1 MRNGLT
7 ESNGMHIVIEDSRK
21 SPSILSNGISIQPG
35 TETNIGLKVT
45 TLSRLK
51 SPFSSECTDQYQGE
65 EMKNIN
71 FLTSFEYSSKNCKSW
86 CYIVVIYQKCNCWDL
101 SLMEGVI
108 VQEFVKWSKMRNL
121 TPCEKRNGSSESACV
136 RNLLYGDDQSFL
148 TERCMCHAECKEVEY
163 KVVILK

>member
-7 ESNGMHIVIEDSRK
+7 ESNGIHIVIEDSQK

-51 SPFSSECTDQYQGE
+51 SPFSSECTDQYQGAE
-65 EMKNIN
+65 VKEIK
-71 FLTSFEYSSKNCKSW
+71 FLNYFKYSSKNCKSW
-86 CYIVVIYQKCNCWDL
+86 CYIVVIHDTCKCWDL

-108 VQEFVKWSKMRNL
+108 VQDFLKWSKLRDMRI
-121 TPCEKRNGSSESACV
+121 CEKRNESSESACV
-136 RNLLYGDDQSFL
+136 RNVLYGDDQNFL

-163 KVVILK
+163 KVMIF